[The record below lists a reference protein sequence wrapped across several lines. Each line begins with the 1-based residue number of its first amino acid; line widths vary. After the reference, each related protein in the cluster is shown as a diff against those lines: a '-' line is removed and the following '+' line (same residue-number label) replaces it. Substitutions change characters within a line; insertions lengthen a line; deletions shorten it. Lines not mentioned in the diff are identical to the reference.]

1 VSGYKYY
8 LVILDD
14 CSQYTRIFPLRLK
27 SDTFANLFHFCFA
40 YVGSQFDT
48 SIKGVQCDNSCEFD
62 NNVASSFFLSHMVN
76 LGLSCPYTLAQN
88 GGTER
93 TIPTFNNFVHFPLF
107 QASML
112 AQYWVDTL
120 LVATPSYSHFRVFG
134 CFCYPN
140 LSATSHKLPPCSSLC
155 VFLGYPSGHKRYHC
169 LDLSTIH
176 VIVSRHVTFDESSFP
191 FAL

>member
-27 SDTFANLFHFCFA
+27 SDTFANLFHFFA
-40 YVGSQFDT
+40 YVGTQFDT

-120 LVATPSYSHFRVFG
+120 LVATPSYSHLRVFG

-140 LSATSHKLPPCSSLC
+140 LSATSPHKLPPCSSLC
-155 VFLGYPSGHKRYHC
+155 FLGIPFRPQKVS
-169 LDLSTIH
+169 LS
-176 VIVSRHVTFDESSFP
+176 
-191 FAL
+191 